1 MNQNLPCRIL
11 LVEDDP
17 GDAHLVRQA
26 LRAAGAGRF
35 AITWVKN
42 LAEARQQLLE
52 SPPDV
57 LLLDLSLPDSSGLDT
72 VVAGRQ
78 AAGSLP
84 IIVLTGHDDNGFE
97 LQTLESGA
105 QDYLV
110 KGDFN
115 ADTLVRAIRHAI
127 SRARQEQR
135 LQDSEERW
143 RFALEGS
150 GDGMWDWNVPRGEVL
165 YSRRLKEILGF
176 AEDEFDGTFEE
187 WTSRVHPEDM
197 PRVMADMQ
205 AYFDGNIPTFVNE
218 HRLQCKDGSWKWV
231 LGRGMVVSRTADGKP
246 RRMIGTL
253 TDISERK
260 HMEAELRALASTD
273 YLTGLPNRRHFFTCM
288 EAELARIQRLDS
300 QRAAVLMLDLDHF
313 KRINDSFGHATGDV
327 LLRHFAALVT
337 DELRKI
343 DTAGRIGGEEFAI
356 LLPGAGPDAAL
367 ALAERLRQKVG
378 ETPLM
383 QDGLAIPV
391 TVSIGVAVMK
401 KEDSNADA
409 SLIRAD
415 KALYRAKEG
424 GRNRVELELLD

>member
-1 MNQNLPCRIL
+1 MREDAPCQVL

-26 LRAAGAGRF
+26 LREAGAERF
-35 AITWVKN
+35 AITWVQN
-42 LAEARQQLLE
+42 LAEARQKLLE

-57 LLLDLSLPDSSGLDT
+57 LLLDLSLPDSIGLDT
-72 VVAGRQ
+72 VTAARQ

-84 IIVLTGHDDNGFE
+84 LIVLTGHDDVDFD

-110 KGDFN
+110 KGNFTSDG
-115 ADTLVRAIRHAI
+115 LIRAIRYAI

-150 GDGMWDWNVPRGEVL
+150 GDGMWDWDVQRGEVL
-165 YSRRLKEILGF
+165 YSRRLKEILGY
-176 AEDEFDGTFEE
+176 AENEINNAFEE
-187 WTSRVHPEDM
+187 WISRVHPEDL
-197 PRVMADMQ
+197 PHIMADMQ
-205 AYFDGNIPTFVNE
+205 AYFDGEIPSFVSE
-218 HRLQCKDGSWKWV
+218 HRLLCKDGSWKWT

-246 RRMIGTL
+246 LRMIGTL

-260 HMEAELRALASTD
+260 QMEAELRELASTD
-273 YLTGLPNRRHFFTCM
+273 YLTGLPNRRHFFTCIA
-288 EAELARIQRLDS
+288 AELARIQRIES
-300 QRAAVLMLDLDHF
+300 QHAAVLMLDLDYF
-313 KRINDSFGHATGDV
+313 KRINDSYGHAIGDA
-327 LLRHFAALVT
+327 LLKHFATLMN

-356 LLPGAGPDAAL
+356 LLPGADAEA
-367 ALAERLRQKVG
+367 ARVLAERLRQKVE

-383 QDGLAIPV
+383 LEGQAIPV
-391 TVSIGVAVMK
+391 TVSIGVAVLK
-401 KEDSNADA
+401 PSDSSADA
-409 SLIRAD
+409 AIIRAD
-415 KALYRAKEG
+415 KALYQAKES
-424 GRNRVELELLD
+424 GRNRVELLD